1 MLNPQG
7 VGTLVEGKHL
17 FPILH
22 IGSAT
27 PKWGKQAKVAV
38 HIRDLARSIIGARQ
52 GAATSSEL
60 IAALRNDPRLSSLN
74 EGLLESHLKA
84 AVAGGVFRVHVD
96 ARSSVKLELT
106 QDGQEHE
113 SVRKFV
119 ASFGS
124 ELTALSNRV
133 ASIVQH
139 GPSIGTYREV
149 LLKEL
154 LRNHLPTR
162 YDIATGFIFGC
173 SRQLDVLIYDQQD
186 FAPIFRQGSMVVVP
200 LESVRAVIEVKS
212 RLTKKSLRESLDLL
226 NDVPDA
232 HVFGSGP
239 PMFKGI
245 FAFASSMS
253 DEQLRTEVA
262 DFYIPTDEAD
272 LLEFHEIGN
281 PYSHLTSLCVHESAY
296 LFTSY
301 RRNNEKK
308 VRPVVQSV
316 KSLTD
321 LAPQSGLFWTRL
333 SAYLRKAPITG
344 LSFDVERILGADIYV
359 NGNTPIA
366 TDDWGP
372 YGMHK
377 ILCSD
382 ETETSVLKAERLV
395 ERVEHWLAGEEW

>member
-1 MLNPQG
+1 M
-7 VGTLVEGKHL
+7 
-17 FPILH
+17 
-22 IGSAT
+22 
-27 PKWGKQAKVAV
+27 
-38 HIRDLARSIIGARQ
+38 
-52 GAATSSEL
+52 
-60 IAALRNDPRLSSLN
+60 N
-74 EGLLESHLKA
+74 ERLLESHLKA
-84 AVAGGVFRVHVD
+84 AVAGGVFQVQVD
-96 ARSSVKLELT
+96 AHNSVKLELT
-106 QDGQEHE
+106 QDGQERE
-113 SVRKFV
+113 RLRRFV
-119 ASFGS
+119 ASFGG

-154 LRNHLPTR
+154 LRNHLPAR

-173 SRQLDVLIYDQQD
+173 SRQLDVLIYDRQD

-212 RLTKKSLRESLDLL
+212 RLTKKSLRDSLNLL

-239 PMFKGI
+239 PMFKGV

-262 DFYIPTDEAD
+262 DFYIPTREDD
-272 LLEFHEIGN
+272 IFKFPQIEI

-296 LFTSY
+296 LFTGY
-301 RRNNEKK
+301 RRSGANK
-308 VRPVVQSV
+308 VQPVVQSV

-321 LAPQSGLFWTRL
+321 LAPQSGLFWTHL
-333 SAYLRKAPITG
+333 SAYLRRAPITG
-344 LSFDVERILGADIYV
+344 LSFDFERILGANIYV
-359 NGNTPIA
+359 DGNTSIA

-372 YGMHK
+372 YGAHN
-377 ILCSD
+377 ILCDD
-382 ETETSVLKAERLV
+382 ETETRVLEAERLV
-395 ERVEHWLAGEEW
+395 THVEHWLAGEEW